1 MTLVRHQ
8 VQCFNIAASCEL
20 VQCKDEADHVNLQVI
35 SFCVLDNSEDTEK
48 SPDELLKD
56 NVEDPIDVNSIETS
70 STKVVESDGGEE
82 MDIT

>member
-1 MTLVRHQ
+1 MNSL
-8 VQCFNIAASCEL
+8 F
-20 VQCKDEADHVNLQVI
+20 KDEAEPVKLQAI

-82 MDIT
+82 MDITWILAE

>member
-1 MTLVRHQ
+1 MNSL
-8 VQCFNIAASCEL
+8 F
-20 VQCKDEADHVNLQVI
+20 KDDADPVNLQVI
-35 SFCVLDNSEDTEK
+35 SFCVLDNSDDTEK
-48 SPDELLKD
+48 SPSELLKD

>member
-1 MTLVRHQ
+1 MTLVGHQ
-8 VQCFNIAASCEL
+8 VQCFNIAASCKL
-20 VQCKDEADHVNLQVI
+20 DEADPVNLQVI

-48 SPDELLKD
+48 SPNELLKD